1 MNQTR
6 HLWKPAE
13 GIDCALKAMEV
24 VSWVPWSN
32 SEVQTFLCLV
42 GQERIHRDLDGAT
55 RNEKTFRE
63 VSQLMAAH
71 GYQRTSRQ
79 CRDKLK
85 KMRSDYRTIKKN
97 RERSGPNSLKH
108 WKWFEQMD
116 AIYGKRPVSIKMESG
131 LDSTTAVLDPMM
143 DNKCFSSCDGFST
156 TSHLVNGSDNKSAA
170 AAMHASD
177 LNLTHCE
184 VYQVVVTPKE
194 MTKIENPWR
203 TLIWNPEK
211 RTELMES
218 IKTYKPTVSSVS
230 QARVLFI
237 GPVGAGKSSFFNSI
251 NSVFRGHVTSQAIA
265 GYSSSSLTTQFRTYS
280 VKAGREGKP
289 LPIILCDTMGLE
301 DSKGAGLDVDD
312 ISSILKGHMPDRYQ
326 FNPSEPLH
334 PDASGYRKTPDL
346 KEKIHCVSYILDAT
360 KVCIMPANLA
370 EKLEAIRKK
379 ANLLGV
385 PQLVVL
391 TKVDEAC
398 PLVKENLTNIYRS
411 VYIKEIMQEVSSKL
425 GMPLSCIVPVR
436 NYVEELDLDL
446 NSDVLL
452 LSAVIQML
460 RFADNYFDEIS
471 DQLGNLRTKE

>member
-1 MNQTR
+1 
-6 HLWKPAE
+6 
-13 GIDCALKAMEV
+13 
-24 VSWVPWSN
+24 
-32 SEVQTFLCLV
+32 
-42 GQERIHRDLDGAT
+42 
-55 RNEKTFRE
+55 
-63 VSQLMAAH
+63 
-71 GYQRTSRQ
+71 
-79 CRDKLK
+79 
-85 KMRSDYRTIKKN
+85 
-97 RERSGPNSLKH
+97 
-108 WKWFEQMD
+108 
-116 AIYGKRPVSIKMESG
+116 
-131 LDSTTAVLDPMM
+131 
-143 DNKCFSSCDGFST
+143 
-156 TSHLVNGSDNKSAA
+156 
-170 AAMHASD
+170 
-177 LNLTHCE
+177 
-184 VYQVVVTPKE
+184 
-194 MTKIENPWR
+194 
-203 TLIWNPEK
+203 
-211 RTELMES
+211 MES

-230 QARVLFI
+230 QARVLLI

-301 DSKGAGLDVDD
+301 DSKGAGLDVED
-312 ISSILKGHMPDRYQ
+312 ISSILEGHMPDRYQ

-334 PDASGYRKTPDL
+334 PDASGYRKSPDL
-346 KEKIHCVSYILDAT
+346 KEKIHCLSYILDAT
-360 KVCIMPANLA
+360 KVFVMPEKLA
-370 EKLEAIRKK
+370 EKLKAIRQK

-411 VYIKEIMQEVSSKL
+411 VYIKETVSVFTKMQEASSKL

-446 NSDVLL
+446 NSDILL

-471 DQLGNLRTKE
+471 DQLSNIQNKE

>member
-1 MNQTR
+1 
-6 HLWKPAE
+6 
-13 GIDCALKAMEV
+13 MEV
-24 VSWVPWSN
+24 VSWIPWSN

-63 VSQLMAAH
+63 ISQLLAAH

-85 KMRSDYRTIKKN
+85 KMKSDYRTIKEN
-97 RERSGPNSLKH
+97 RKRSGPNSLKH

-143 DNKCFSSCDGFST
+143 DNKCFPSCDGFST
-156 TSHLVNGSDNKSAA
+156 TSHKMADSGAAGCGVLVNGSDSKPAA
-170 AAMHASD
+170 AAMHAND
-177 LNLTHCE
+177 LNLTQCE

-194 MTKIENPWR
+194 TTKIENPWR
-203 TLIWNPEK
+203 TLTWNPEK
-211 RTELMES
+211 RTELMDT
-218 IKTYKPTVSSVS
+218 IKAYKPTVSSVP
-230 QARVLFI
+230 QTRVLLI

-265 GYSSSSLTTQFRTYS
+265 GSSSTSLTTQFRTYS

-301 DSKGAGLDVDD
+301 ESKGAGLDVDD
-312 ISSILKGHMPDRYQ
+312 ISSILEGHMPNRYQALSFQ

-334 PDASGYRKTPDL
+334 PDTSGYRKSPDL
-346 KEKIHCVSYILDAT
+346 KEKIHCLSYILDAT
-360 KVCIMPANLA
+360 KVFVMPEKLA
-370 EKLEAIRKK
+370 EKLKAIRQK

-391 TKVDEAC
+391 TKVDDSC

-411 VYIKEIMQEVSSKL
+411 VYIKEIMQEASTKL

-471 DQLGNLRTKE
+471 DQLGNLQNKE